1 MVELTVAN
9 QLLNPVDQL
18 KSIGIWFA
26 TFKQLEDREVLDF
39 LATGKPR
46 SEKMKS
52 LLTFG
57 LEIVSTLLRKVGMNS
72 FV

>member
-9 QLLNPVDQL
+9 QLLKPVDQL
-18 KSIGIWFA
+18 KSIGMWFA
-26 TFKQLEDREVLDF
+26 TFNQLEDREVLDF
-39 LATGKPR
+39 LATGRPR

-52 LLTFG
+52 LLTFD
-57 LEIVSTLLRKVGMNS
+57 LKIVSTLLRKVGMNS